1 MRNWW
6 HTQRVHRWMSA
17 ALVTGLILLGE
28 GFVNLGEESR
38 AAERDQARETSLDS
52 AIRLTQ
58 DVLVDRALQSV
69 LTLPP
74 TAGTRAED
82 DANALLLNPR
92 DEQLPPVDPLLDTG
106 GGLLTLSADATTRI
120 PPTAGETDDDD
131 EGGGG
136 GKGKPKGGKGGKGKG
151 GGGD

>member
-1 MRNWW
+1 
-6 HTQRVHRWMSA
+6 VSGVA
-17 ALVTGLILLGE
+17 LLGE
-28 GFVNLGEESR
+28 AFVTAGGESR
-38 AAERDQARETSLDS
+38 AADRNEGREATMDS

-58 DVLVDRALQSV
+58 DIAVDRALQSF
-69 LTLPP
+69 LTLPS
-74 TAGTRAED
+74 TAGTREE

-92 DEQLPPVDPLLDTG
+92 DETLPPVDPLLDTG
-106 GGLLTLSADATTRI
+106 GGRLSLSADTTPHI